1 MPFLDRTPAIVL
13 PRPCSLS
20 LETNVGARMNCL
32 QDVPVVRSCNMLFW
46 AGSYYVRLL
55 HHDEGQQR
63 KGGNEIPGG
72 DAFID
77 DVHLRCHTGANLSV
91 TALPT

>member
-1 MPFLDRTPAIVL
+1 
-13 PRPCSLS
+13 
-20 LETNVGARMNCL
+20 
-32 QDVPVVRSCNMLFW
+32 MLFW